1 MGIIAKLIP
10 SALVTALVLLLAA
23 VTATAAP
30 GQPGPGGGDDRSGWV
45 PSGGANEPS
54 ASAPVPAPTPVP
66 GTPASTSAGQA
77 KNDPAAPATPP
88 GLAKKDPAG
97 GSAAAI
103 GPRAR
108 PMLGRSMAVT
118 PVAGNLKVRLPHG
131 TGYVPLARAGSIP
144 PGTVVDARQGRLALQ
159 TAVAGGRTQ
168 TATFWGA
175 VFEIRQAR
183 GARGLTEILLEGGRP
198 AGCSTPAAAL
208 GRIASFSLGS
218 GRPTAKTKASGL
230 WAKDKHGRFR
240 SRGRN
245 SVATV
250 RGTRWLTQETCAGT
264 LTRVAEG
271 AVEVR
276 DTRRHK
282 TVLVRAGHSYLARD
296 AS

>member
-1 MGIIAKLIP
+1 
-10 SALVTALVLLLAA
+10 VAA
-23 VTATAAP
+23 PPVEPQEERAGGTATP
-30 GQPGPGGGDDRSGWV
+30 P
-45 PSGGANEPS
+45 
-54 ASAPVPAPTPVP
+54 
-66 GTPASTSAGQA
+66 GQA
-77 KNDPAAPATPP
+77 KKDPAAPANTAP
-88 GLAKKDPAG
+88 GQAKKDRATGTVPAAG
-97 GSAAAI
+97 VA
-103 GPRAR
+103 PHAR
-108 PMLGRSMAVT
+108 PVLGRSMAVT
-118 PVAGNLKVRLPHG
+118 PVAGTVQVRLPNG
-131 TGYVPLARAGSIP
+131 TGYVPLADAGSIP
-144 PGTVVDARQGRLALQ
+144 PATVVDARAGRLELQ

-183 GARGLTEILLEGGRP
+183 SGRGMTDIVLKGGRP
-198 AGCSTPAAAL
+198 AECPSPAAAL

-218 GRPTAKTKASGL
+218 GRASAKPTSGGL

-250 RGTRWLTQETCAGT
+250 RGTRWLTKETCAGT

-271 AVEVR
+271 AVAVR

-282 TVLVRAGHSYLARD
+282 TVLVRAGHSYLASD